1 MAKIIEHNLVVK
13 FSKIVR
19 YDSDSKE
26 KLLDDDTLANLEQV
40 IQEIVGPSVVVELIE
55 E

>member
-1 MAKIIEHNLVVK
+1 VAKIIENNLVVK

-19 YDSDSKE
+19 EDFVSKE
-26 KLLDDDTLANLEQV
+26 KILDDDTLANLEQV
-40 IQEIVGPSVVVELIE
+40 IQELVGPSVIVELIE

>member
-1 MAKIIEHNLVVK
+1 MAKIVEHNLVVK

-19 YDSDSKE
+19 EDVVSKE
-26 KLLDDDTLANLEQV
+26 KMLDDDTLANLEQV
-40 IQEIVGPSVVVELIE
+40 IQEIVGPSVIVELIE